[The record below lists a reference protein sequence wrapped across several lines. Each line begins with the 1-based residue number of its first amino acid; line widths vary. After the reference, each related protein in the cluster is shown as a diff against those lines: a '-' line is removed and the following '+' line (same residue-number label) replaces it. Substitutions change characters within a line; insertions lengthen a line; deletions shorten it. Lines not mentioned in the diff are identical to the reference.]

1 MRKLI
6 YAMTVSLDGYI
17 NGPDGSIDW
26 SPPDDELFRFHTE
39 RVENTD
45 VQLCGRRLYEIM
57 LYWETVDPSSLN
69 ADQIKFA
76 KIWKDLPKVV
86 FSTTLESVG
95 GNSRLVRNGLAEEV
109 SRLKEQSG
117 KDIAV
122 GGAQLAH
129 ACMKLNLIDEWHLF
143 VYPVLLG
150 GGTPYF
156 PSLDEMTNLD
166 LVETK
171 TFGSQHVYLRY
182 KRIDLEQ
189 LDELGREINASIKQ
203 MEAGEGIPIET
214 VREKIQQRRAK
225 KR

>member
-17 NGPDGSIDW
+17 AGPDGAIDW
-26 SPPDDELFRFHTE
+26 SPPDEELFRFHTQ
-39 RVENTD
+39 RVEDTD
-45 VQLCGRRLYEIM
+45 VQLCGRRLYETM
-57 LYWETVDPSSLN
+57 LYWETVDEGSLN

-86 FSTTLESVG
+86 FSSTIESVV

-109 SRLKEQSG
+109 SRLKEQPG

-122 GGAQLAH
+122 GGARLAH
-129 ACMKLNLIDEWHLF
+129 ACTKLNLIDEWRLF
-143 VYPVLLG
+143 VCPVLLG

-156 PSLDEMTNLD
+156 PSLDEMTNLE

-171 TFGSQHVYLRY
+171 TFGSRVIYLRY
-182 KRIDLEQ
+182 
-189 LDELGREINASIKQ
+189 
-203 MEAGEGIPIET
+203 
-214 VREKIQQRRAK
+214 RR
-225 KR
+225 